1 MQNDRDY
8 LLPFSELLEQM
19 TVLQLREMLLNK
31 NIETYAKDI
40 KNIEHDIDLIIKEKG
55 LKLTARLLRLTFLI
69 GQINALIWVYKD
81 KMLENEENYLPYLKL
96 SHQVNGIRNVVKNQ
110 MLSLIGDS
118 NDGSLKTNTSM
129 DGLENFKVSI

>member
-31 NIETYAKDI
+31 SIETYAKDI

>member
-31 NIETYAKDI
+31 SIETYAKDI

-96 SHQVNGIRNVVKNQ
+96 SHQVNGIRNAVKNQ

-118 NDGSLKTNTSM
+118 NDGSLKTNTGM